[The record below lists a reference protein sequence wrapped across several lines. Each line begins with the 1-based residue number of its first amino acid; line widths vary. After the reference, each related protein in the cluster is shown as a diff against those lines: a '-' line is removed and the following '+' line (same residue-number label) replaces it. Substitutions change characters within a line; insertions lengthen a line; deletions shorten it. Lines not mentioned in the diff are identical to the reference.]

1 MHDELDAKLMQR
13 FAAAEEPLPAG
24 PFLGALGARLQHRHR
39 TFASGLYSV
48 LGTLF
53 SGLASGL
60 LLPLRLRQTRFVV
73 LGAAA
78 VTLWSVFG

>member
-13 FAAAEEPLPAG
+13 FAAAEEPLPAE
-24 PFLGALGARLQHRHR
+24 PFLGPLGARLRR
-39 TFASGLYSV
+39 RRSFAAGLYSV

-53 SGLASGL
+53 GGLGSGI
-60 LLPLRLRQTRFVV
+60 LLPLRLRQTRFMV

-78 VTLWSVFG
+78 VTLWSVFL